1 MPFSLNEIVPW
12 GRSFDEYAGMFGL
25 TEADLSGRILGCG
38 DGPASFNAEATRRGY
53 SVISCDPIYRF
64 SAAQIERRVHET
76 HDTIVERVRPYA
88 DSYNW
93 DTFGSPEGLGR
104 ARMRSMQ
111 TFLADYEHGKREGR
125 YVNACLPSLPLPDKT
140 FDLALCSHLLFL
152 YSDHL
157 SLAFHR
163 EAIAEMCRVAKE
175 VRIFP
180 LLDLGSQESVHLK
193 SITSGLQDAGREA
206 RFVQV
211 DYEFQKGANTFL
223 SITASSQ

>member
-1 MPFSLNEIVPW
+1 MAFSLDEIVPW

-25 TEADLSGRILGCG
+25 TEVDLSGHILGCG
-38 DGPASFNAEATRRGY
+38 DGPASFNAEATRRGH

-76 HDTIVERVRPYA
+76 YDTIMEELRPNVDDYV
-88 DSYNW
+88 W
-93 DTFGSPEGLGR
+93 DTFGSPEGLGQTR
-104 ARMRSMQ
+104 MTAMRS
-111 TFLADYEHGKREGR
+111 FLADYERGKQEGR
-125 YVNACLPSLPLPDKT
+125 YVSARLPSLPFAEKA

-157 SLAFHR
+157 SLEFHR
-163 EAIAEMCRVAKE
+163 AAIAEMCRVAKE

-180 LLDLGSQESVHLK
+180 LRDLGCNK
-193 SITSGLQDAGREA
+193 SIHLEPIVSGLREA
-206 RFVQV
+206 GHEARPVKV

-223 SITASSQ
+223 SINQ